1 MASKRRVRRQSCE
14 GKLRYPTQDEARMAS
29 NRANSR
35 TSWIMPYKCNFCGGY
50 HIGHAPNGVRQ
61 SVIARQKNK
70 I

>member
-1 MASKRRVRRQSCE
+1 MASKRRIRRQSCE
-14 GKLRYPTQDEARMAS
+14 GKLRYQFLDAAQGAAR
-29 NRANSR
+29 NANSR